1 MSFSSEVKEELSHV
15 DGHENHC
22 MIAELAAIIGLCG
35 KIKCEDGRYSLIL
48 HTENVSVARRFYS
61 LIKDVFHFQP
71 QVSTTQHEFL
81 KKNRFYMISI
91 EESGQTLKILKT
103 AQLINNLGQMDE
115 EFSVKDNPVLQRT
128 CCRRAFLRGAFL
140 SLKFY
145 HRPGEELS
153 F

>member
-1 MSFSSEVKEELSHV
+1 
-15 DGHENHC
+15 
-22 MIAELAAIIGLCG
+22 
-35 KIKCEDGRYSLIL
+35 
-48 HTENVSVARRFYS
+48 
-61 LIKDVFHFQP
+61 
-71 QVSTTQHEFL
+71 
-81 KKNRFYMISI
+81 MISI

-128 CCRRAFLRGAFL
+128 CCRRAFSFCR
-140 SLKFY
+140 FY